1 MAFLI
6 KADGTITEVHPLPG
20 RVFALQQ
27 LQEWV
32 GGYIEVVVT
41 HTGDLMVINEEGKLM
56 GLPYNAIAT
65 ERYQYGKHDP
75 VVGDVLI
82 CKLDELNEPEDEED
96 GE

>member
-6 KADGTITEVHPLPG
+6 KANGSVTEVHPAPG
-20 RVFALQQ
+20 SVFALQQ

-32 GGYIEVVVT
+32 GGYIEVVAT
-41 HTGDLMVINEEGKLM
+41 HTGDLMILNEEGKLH

-65 ERYQYGKHDP
+65 ERYQYGEHDP

-82 CKLDELNEPEDEED
+82 CKLDEVNEPEEE
-96 GE
+96 EEEE